1 MSESATR
8 AEGLEIPGELK
19 LSNPLPRPMA
29 VSLPLVAR
37 PRILANVLLGL
48 LALPIGVLLDFSF
61 VVLLIAAMHGGLYGS
76 TGFIVVVFLSLSFV
90 SGVIFTGAAL
100 TCFADALRT
109 GPVLEITAE
118 GLLDRRSG
126 LSIAWSNV
134 PRAEIT
140 SGGTASVDFALRGAS
155 ASWQNPFRAGVFFPL
170 FRLKRDHVIVSTA
183 LLDVRRHVLVYTI
196 LTLVDRHG
204 GEAVSM
210 PSHSFNMGLPL
221 IPRRT

>member
-1 MSESATR
+1 LSESATR

-155 ASWQNPFRAGVFFPL
+155 ELAKS
-170 FRLKRDHVIVSTA
+170 
-183 LLDVRRHVLVYTI
+183 
-196 LTLVDRHG
+196 
-204 GEAVSM
+204 
-210 PSHSFNMGLPL
+210 
-221 IPRRT
+221 IPRRRFFPAIPSEARSCDCFHGLAGCTPARARLHDPHTC